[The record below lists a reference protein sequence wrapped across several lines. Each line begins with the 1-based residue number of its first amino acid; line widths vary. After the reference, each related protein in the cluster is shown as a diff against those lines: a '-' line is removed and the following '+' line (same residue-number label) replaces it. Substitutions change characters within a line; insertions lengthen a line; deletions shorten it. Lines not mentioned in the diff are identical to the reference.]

1 LLFHMISRSLVMALR
16 MGVRSERCWH
26 ESSEFIPARV
36 SPGARYCRDLGGHA
50 DLRVP
55 PTVN

>member
-1 LLFHMISRSLVMALR
+1 MISRSLVMALR